1 MASGAEHFKSAEH
14 YRQRATTAQ
23 NFAYDAQTQQDIE
36 RGRWQADYFNVAA
49 QVHATL
55 ALAAA
60 TAMTG
65 LADIAQNGED
75 FYDAEED
82 AAMNWAKAVQ
92 P

>member
-1 MASGAEHFKSAEH
+1 MASGAEHYQKAEL
-14 YRQRATTAQ
+14 YRERASEGQR
-23 NFAYDAQTQQDIE
+23 FAYDADLQVDRE
-36 RGRWQADYFNVAA
+36 RGRWQADYYNAAA